1 VSLADLSPPRG
12 IAIFGV
18 IIAYPAM
25 DTIII
30 VPSFLIVVNYRKESQ
45 WFTPW
50 ICKSAGIF
58 LVVITD
64 SWFALFVV
72 TSLTNELWPSTMTIA
87 SRRVIIV
94 AGLLWSIVYIV
105 TPNKT
110 ENLNTFRISD
120 QPTNIVKL
128 RTKIRKN
135 SIKL

>member
-30 VPSFLIVVNYRKESQ
+30 VPSFLIVANYRKESQ

-64 SWFALFVV
+64 S
-72 TSLTNELWPSTMTIA
+72 
-87 SRRVIIV
+87 
-94 AGLLWSIVYIV
+94 
-105 TPNKT
+105 
-110 ENLNTFRISD
+110 
-120 QPTNIVKL
+120 
-128 RTKIRKN
+128 
-135 SIKL
+135 